1 MLKNLI
7 EAKKEKPLL
16 FQVVLL
22 NNDSSQN
29 VVVQEARQVDFQ
41 RVREH
46 LKLGDSVFITSKGS
60 QKLNLP
66 KVRTE
71 CRNKNHA
78 GVAALYFSHVR
89 NA

>member
-1 MLKNLI
+1 MLKDLI
-7 EAKKEKPLL
+7 EAKKEKPLM

-22 NNDSSQN
+22 NNDNSQN
-29 VVVQEARQVDFQ
+29 VEVQEAQQVDFQ

-71 CRNKNHA
+71 RRNKNHA
-78 GVAALYFSHVR
+78 GVAALSFGHVR